1 MVITYSLPEKSV
13 LEAEEEAEAEEEVGG
28 AECREEKQTGGKEKT
43 DE

>member
-13 LEAEEEAEAEEEVGG
+13 LETEEGGG
-28 AECREEKQTGGKEKT
+28 AECWKEKQTGGERET